1 MRANTNAKIT
11 YGQVREKTK
20 VLPESSFT
28 YGRPN
33 RPQTPVTGIIKYDY
47 ANESEVQMMN
57 RYSQLKSV
65 KGQKTG
71 PQEIR
76 FTAA

>member
-1 MRANTNAKIT
+1 MRVNANAKIT

-20 VLPESSFT
+20 MLPESSFT

-33 RPQTPVTGIIKYDY
+33 RPQTPVNGIIKYDY

-57 RYSQLKSV
+57 RYSHLKNVKGLKS
-65 KGQKTG
+65 G